1 MNNPGIPESSGLAR
15 VVAVF
20 REQQNAK
27 NLRNIDRLPI
37 VQARRRAYL
46 ENRSEQAGLSISLP
60 LECYTPEEFEALK

>member
-15 VVAVF
+15 VAAAF
-20 REQQNAK
+20 RAQQNARD
-27 NLRNIDRLPI
+27 LRNLDRLPI

-46 ENRSEQAGLSISLP
+46 ENRAARPDLSISLP